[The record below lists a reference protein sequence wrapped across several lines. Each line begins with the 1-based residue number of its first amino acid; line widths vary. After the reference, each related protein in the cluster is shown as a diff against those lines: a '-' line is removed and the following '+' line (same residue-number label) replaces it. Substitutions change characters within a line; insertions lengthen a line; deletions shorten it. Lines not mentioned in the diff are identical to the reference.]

1 MSPLSAD
8 QRRDARANIR
18 RHADDDA
25 AAIRRARL
33 AAMRA
38 AGYDLT

>member
-1 MSPLSAD
+1 MTTAGE
-8 QRRDARANIR
+8 RARDARLNTR